1 MGILKFKII
10 TDNNPDKLEEKV
22 NAFISESG
30 ITVVDKQFTA
40 AYNGSSIWKYVTIWY
55 TSIDALEFKKIK

>member
-10 TDNNPDKLEEKV
+10 SSKDTDKLEEKV
-22 NAFISESG
+22 NAFISEPD

-40 AYNGSSIWKYVTIWY
+40 AYNDSSIWKYVTIWY
-55 TSIDALEFKKIK
+55 TSTNELEFRKIK